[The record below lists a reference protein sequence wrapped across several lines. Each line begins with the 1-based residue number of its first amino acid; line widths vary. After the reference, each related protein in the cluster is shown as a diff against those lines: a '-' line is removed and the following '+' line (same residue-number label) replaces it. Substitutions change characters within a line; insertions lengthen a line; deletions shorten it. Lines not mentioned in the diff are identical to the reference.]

1 MTMIPIREAAKQRK
15 ISIERIRQYIRA
27 DRIPGAVRDE
37 HFGRYLVPSDF
48 VILAP
53 EKAPRKKD
61 DYLVSIVEREIEV
74 FTDEL
79 LPKRGA
85 K

>member
-1 MTMIPIREAAKQRK
+1 MSLIPIREAAKQRN

-53 EKAPRKKD
+53 
-61 DYLVSIVEREIEV
+61 
-74 FTDEL
+74 
-79 LPKRGA
+79 KRGA